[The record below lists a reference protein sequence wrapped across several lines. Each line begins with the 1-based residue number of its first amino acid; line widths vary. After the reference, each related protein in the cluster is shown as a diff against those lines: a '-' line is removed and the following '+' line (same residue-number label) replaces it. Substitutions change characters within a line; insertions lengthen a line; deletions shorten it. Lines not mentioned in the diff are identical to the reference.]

1 MIPRK
6 LGVKP
11 LELAGLYPV
20 VVVTGPREAGKTTLC
35 RATFPDL
42 PYVSLEALDVREFA
56 RTDPRGFLEVYRDG
70 AIIDEVQ
77 HVPELLSYLQTE
89 IDERPTPGRFI
100 LTGSLHFA
108 LSQAIAQ
115 SLAGRCGL
123 LVLGASRRVPRAGRR
138 KTSRPFPYRSCPE

>member
-1 MIPRK
+1 MQPRPSLHPTIPRK
-6 LGVKP
+6 LGVKL
-11 LELAGLYPV
+11 LELTGLYPV
-20 VVVTGPREAGKTTLC
+20 VVVTGPRRAGKTTLC

-77 HVPELLSYLQTE
+77 HVPDLLSYLQTE

-100 LTGSLHFA
+100 MTGS
-108 LSQAIAQ
+108 Q
-115 SLAGRCGL
+115 R
-123 LVLGASRRVPRAGRR
+123 
-138 KTSRPFPYRSCPE
+138 